1 MNSIAFSAK
10 NMVAYTEKDAIMWRI
25 DPRVKLLWIIVTIVL
40 AVIFR
45 SPVPVLFICAQVF
58 IISEIWGF
66 PVIAYIKKNKSVF
79 LFLVFFVGLLNLLFT
94 GYVGGDVVFTLDL
107 KLFQIVLRDK
117 GILYTLS
124 VTVRLIA
131 IFITILL
138 LTATTRMAHLT
149 RSLEL
154 LGLPYRLCFMFSLTW
169 RLIPVIAEGLEV
181 TIDAQRTRGYEMDS
195 GSLLKKIKGLTRVI
209 KPTFLLIGNSV
220 NDMTLAFISKGV
232 DLSAKNRTSIWEPR
246 LTGYDYFLA
255 VYSVMLLI
263 VGLACKA
270 MGLFAL

>member
-1 MNSIAFSAK
+1 MNSIASSAK

-25 DPRVKLLWIIVTIVL
+25 DPRIKLLWIAVTIIL

-45 SPVPVLFICAQVF
+45 SPIPVLFIFAQVF
-58 IISEIWGF
+58 FLSEIWGF
-66 PVIAYIKKNKSVF
+66 PVIAYIKKNMSVF
-79 LFLVFFVGLLNLLFT
+79 LFLVVFVGILNLLFT
-94 GYVGGDVVFTLDL
+94 GYVGGNEIFVLNL
-107 KLFQIVLRDK
+107 GIAKIVLRDK
-117 GILYTLS
+117 GVLYTLS

-138 LTATTRMAHLT
+138 LTATTKMAHLT

-154 LGLPYRLCFMFSLTW
+154 LGLPYKWCFMFSLTW

-195 GSLLKKIKGLTRVI
+195 GSIVSRLKGIIRVI
-209 KPTFLLIGNSV
+209 KPTFLLIGNSI

-232 DLSAKNRTSIWEPR
+232 DLNSKNRTSIWQPKMHS
-246 LTGYDYFLA
+246 YDYFLLIYSCVLLA
-255 VYSVMLLI
+255 VGISCRI
-263 VGLACKA
+263 
-270 MGLFAL
+270 MGFFAL